1 MDLRANAIITAVDR
15 FSGPMQ
21 RMAAVMNRFSGQAA
35 VVANASKRAGAAV
48 GGFGLTGAMGFGLLL
63 QQAEKFNRAV
73 FGVGVASVGE
83 AMDKFGN
90 VDVSRMTGDMERIE
104 RSSMNMSQKLRLSAT
119 TVSEI
124 HETLAKA
131 GLPAERLAAAAEA
144 TAILAKT
151 DFETPANKMAEFMHV
166 ISIIHKPLEGE
177 SFGDFM
183 RRQADMVNIAA
194 SETRLSVGGIMEGLR
209 QFQPIGATMG
219 LKTEEMLALIMAGVR
234 SGFNP
239 IELGTALKSSMSR
252 AWKPT
257 AGGMFA
263 LNSVLGPMGKSLN
276 DYTASTAQDPRRATA
291 SLHSSLGYVKG
302 PFRTQIEKMLYDAY
316 RGGYTASEGF
326 IQDLTRT
333 LAKEGGFND
342 LKDLQTVENSV
353 RSSVLVPGQQIDIL
367 RMWKDFIKGGGD
379 IAQFVNYFEGR
390 HLARLL
396 PIMEALKEMDG
407 DSPFNRDVTM
417 LQRAK
422 GQGLDAVET
431 LWGKSAFGN
440 MKAMAAAWERIMLR
454 LANSPGIQ
462 QFVNGLERIAAAIE
476 RADPLVVQMGA
487 WGGIIALLAGP
498 AAMIAGGLAAA
509 FGLLAVALAS
519 PIAVPILAIGSAALL
534 LKDGFHPAV
543 VTAFA
548 LAMGGLALALSPVT
562 VSILILGGTALLLMA
577 NWEPVKQFFADLWES
592 IKSGFQSLLDWIS
605 SGIDRLFALF
615 DRLRG
620 AGGAIWGG
628 RFGDAW
634 DMLKGGDLPRTSNND
649 RMEPLARTGD
659 ELIRSLTGGTGRLE
673 VQGQATITN
682 RVQVEFING
691 VPVVR
696 EAPAGQTQV
705 PLRTGTSLGDVG
717 PAP

>member
-21 RMAAVMNRFSGQAA
+21 RMAGVMNTFAGRAA
-35 VVANASKRAGAAV
+35 VVANASRRAGAAV
-48 GGFGLTGAMGFGLLL
+48 GGMGLTGAFGFGMLL

-83 AMDKFGN
+83 AMDKFGK
-90 VDVSRMTGDMERIE
+90 VDVSRMTGDMGRIE
-104 RSSMNMSQKLRLSAT
+104 QSSMSMSQKLRMSAT
-119 TVSEI
+119 TISEI

-131 GLPAERLAAAAEA
+131 GLPAEKLAAAAEA
-144 TAILAKT
+144 TGILAKT
-151 DFETPANKMAEFMHV
+151 DFETPANRMAEFMHI
-166 ISIIHKPLEGE
+166 ISIIHKELPGE
-177 SFGDFM
+177 SFGEFM

-194 SETRLSVGGIMEGLR
+194 SETRLSVGGIMDGLR

-219 LKTEEMLALIMAGVR
+219 LKTEEMLALVMAGVR

-239 IELGTALKSSMSR
+239 TELGTAIKSSLSR

-276 DYTASTAQDPRRATA
+276 DYTTVAAQDPRRATA
-291 SLHSSLGYVKG
+291 ALHSSLGYVKG
-302 PFRTQIEKMLYDAY
+302 PFRSEIEKLLYDAN
-316 RGGYTASEGF
+316 RGGYTGTEGF
-326 IQDLTRT
+326 IQDLTRR
-333 LAKEGGFND
+333 LSKQGGFNEI
-342 LKDLQTVENSV
+342 KDLQMVENLV
-353 RSSVLVPGQQIDIL
+353 RSSILVPGKSIDIL
-367 RMWKDFIKGGGD
+367 RMWRDFIKGGGD

-396 PIMEALKEMDG
+396 PIMESLKEVG
-407 DSPFNRDVTM
+407 GESAYGRDVAM

-431 LWGKSAFGN
+431 LWGQSAFGN
-440 MKAMAAAWERIMLR
+440 MKAMAAAWERIMIR

-462 QFVNGLERIAAAIE
+462 QFVNSLERIAAAIE
-476 RADPLVVQMGA
+476 KADPLVVKMGA
-487 WGGIIALLAGP
+487 WGAIIALLAGP
-498 AAMIAGGLAAA
+498 TAMIVGGLASGFA
-509 FGLLAVALAS
+509 LLATALAS
-519 PIAVPILAIGSAALL
+519 PIAAPILAIGSAALL
-534 LKDGFHPAV
+534 LKDGFNPVV

-548 LAMGGLALALSPVT
+548 AAMGLLALAVSPVT
-562 VSILILGGTALLLMA
+562 ASIAILGGTAVLLMS
-577 NWEPVKQFFADLWES
+577 NWEPVKKFFSDMWDG
-592 IKSGFQSLLDWIS
+592 IKTGFDALVGWIS
-605 SGIDRLFALF
+605 SGVDRLMAVFSRMGAVGSAVW
-615 DRLRG
+615 DR
-620 AGGAIWGG
+620 

-634 DMLKGGDLPRTSNND
+634 DILKGGEASRTSNND
-649 RMEPLARTGD
+649 RMEPLARTTD
-659 ELIRSLTGGTGRLE
+659 ELIRSLTGGTGQVQ

-696 EAPAGQTQV
+696 EAPDSTQQM
-705 PLRTGTSLGDVG
+705 PLRTGHSLGDLGV
-717 PAP
+717 P